1 MTFPL
6 ISGAQAYPHLAILSF
21 IREASLSFKSKL
33 PSFSRASLLSFSP
46 ANPTEMCGLQGNA
59 QVGSGPV

>member
-21 IREASLSFKSKL
+21 IREASLSLSKANYLLSLKL
-33 PSFSRASLLSFSP
+33 PFCLFP
-46 ANPTEMCGLQGNA
+46 LQI
-59 QVGSGPV
+59 QLKCVGYKETHK